1 MSKVSK
7 HLIFVL
13 AIIILG
19 NPLMAQTNNDMENTN
34 SNQDLFIYH
43 LKLSDEYNDM
53 AKWTD
58 STYKVIQEHS
68 EFIDGLGRDGILI
81 FAGRTKL
88 NPGDDNLFGIALIKS
103 TSIEEAKEIMAKD
116 PAVINNIQVSSIFPF
131 SLGIQYFENL
141 K

>member
-1 MSKVSK
+1 MNKATK
-7 HLIFVL
+7 NLIFVL
-13 AIIILG
+13 TIVTLG

-34 SNQDLFIYH
+34 GNQDLFIYY
-43 LKLSDEYNDM
+43 LKLADEYNDP

-58 STYKVIQEHS
+58 STYKIIQEHS
-68 EFIDGLGRDGILI
+68 EFIDDLGRKGTLI

-88 NPGDDNLFGIALIKS
+88 DPGDDNLFGIALIKS
-103 TSIEEAKEIMAKD
+103 NSIEEAKVIMAKD